1 MNINNIE
8 NSDSIVKEINNKIDK
23 IEQLENKIQLL
34 EIEND
39 EMHNDLVNFLLEVE
53 ELRIKLTSEKALS
66 DQLAIALAAQGS
78 ASFDNEINLNMK
90 RLALDAFKKSRKF
103 FNPEN

>member
-8 NSDSIVKEINNKIDK
+8 SSDSIVEEMNNK

-39 EMHNDLVNFLLEVE
+39 EIHNDLVNFLLELE
-53 ELRIKLTSEKALS
+53 ELRIKLTSEKTLS

-78 ASFDNEINLNMK
+78 ASFDNEINLNMR

>member
-8 NSDSIVKEINNKIDK
+8 SSDSIVKEINNKIDK

-39 EMHNDLVNFLLEVE
+39 EMHNDLVNFLLELE
-53 ELRIKLTSEKALS
+53 ELRIKLTSEKTLS